1 MLVGPL
7 ARLLEV
13 GAQSSAVPDGL
24 LYLVAALIGVLAL
37 VALLRKVL
45 RVALVLAL
53 AAVVVALTDAGVVD
67 LR

>member
-1 MLVGPL
+1 MLPELLGRVL
-7 ARLLEV
+7 AV
-13 GAQSSAVPDGL
+13 GAQESALPDGL
-24 LYLVAALIGVLAL
+24 LYLVAGLVAVLAL
-37 VALLRKVL
+37 VALLRRVF